1 MQPGYTALESADH
14 PRMAAWPSAE
24 EMASARDVQIRLLRH
39 RIPYLETLEC
49 SLCYLPARG
58 IGGDYYDFIH
68 LGLGRVGLALGDISG
83 KGVPAALMMASLQAI
98 LRTQSA
104 ACSGDIARLLRSANR
119 LFCEC
124 TAESHYASLFLGE
137 YNDATR
143 RLRYANC
150 GQTYP
155 LLIHGDFSINRL
167 ESTATVLG
175 MFPDWSCSVSEIEL
189 QAGDTLLL
197 FTDGVTEAMNESGEE
212 FGESRL
218 LDALK
223 ESRQLALSAL
233 VQELATKVQEFS
245 GNQPADDLTLLVA
258 RSLLPAEPEFP

>member
-1 MQPGYTALESADH
+1 MQTGYTSLGSADY
-14 PRMAAWPSAE
+14 PQTVAWSSAE
-24 EMASARDVQIRLLRH
+24 EMASARDVQIRLLR
-39 RIPYLETLEC
+39 RRVPYLETLEC
-49 SLCYLPARG
+49 GLCYLPARG

-104 ACSGDIARLLRSANR
+104 TCSGDIARLLRVANR

-150 GQTYP
+150 GHTSP
-155 LLIHGDFSINRL
+155 LLVHRDSAIDRL

-189 QAGDTLLL
+189 RAGDTLLL

-212 FGESRL
+212 FGEIRL
-218 LDALK
+218 LRALK
-223 ESRQLALSAL
+223 ESRHIPLSAL
-233 VQELATKVQEFS
+233 VHDLAAKVLEFS
-245 GNQPADDLTLLVA
+245 GNHLTDDLTLLVA
-258 RSLLPAEPEFP
+258 RALVPA